1 MKKAVLKRT
10 SICLAATVVLCTSSI
25 MNTKAVSFTGETGVA
40 GIELSLNVNSSARNV
55 VRDSEVV
62 SVLSA
67 RMAGEEAVITDNND
81 TTAED
86 VKDDSTEEVKND
98 DSAAED
104 AKEDETKEDETKEDE
119 IEEPVS
125 EYANVGISVAPTY
138 VNVRKKANTDSK
150 ILGKLYKGRA
160 ATILETKGEWVKIKS
175 GDVEGYI
182 NAEYL
187 AIGFDAEELVETY
200 GTKIATVNTTTL
212 NVREKKS
219 TDAKVLTMIPIGESY
234 VVLKEYDDW
243 VKVSIDGG
251 SDEDEDNGVVGYVSK
266 DFVDITVEF
275 ETAISIEEEQAKAK
289 AEEEARKAEEEQA
302 AKLQREQEAQKQ
314 QNSSSSSNSSSSN
327 SSISSSS
334 NSNKPSSSGSSSN
347 DSSSSN
353 SSSSSN
359 GSSNTEVPKGSG
371 TGSDIASYA
380 LKFVGNPYV
389 YGGTSLTI
397 GADCSGFVMSVYKSF
412 GYSLPRT
419 SSSQAGVGTSVEDM
433 GSLQPGD
440 LVFYTGGSGSINHV
454 AIYIGGGRVVH
465 ASNPRSGIKTSSLNY
480 RTPYKARRIVR

>member
-40 GIELSLNVNSSARNV
+40 GIELSLNDNSSARNV

-67 RMAGEEAVITDNND
+67 RLAGEEAAITDNND
-81 TTAED
+81 TTTED
-86 VKDDSTEEVKND
+86 VKDDSIEEVKND
-98 DSAAED
+98 DSTAED
-104 AKEDETKEDETKEDE
+104 AKEEETKEDEV
-119 IEEPVS
+119 EEPVS

-138 VNVRKKANTDSK
+138 VNVRKKANTESK
-150 ILGKLYKGRA
+150 VLGKLYKGSA

-212 NVREKKS
+212 KVREKKS
-219 TDAKVLTMIPIGESY
+219 TDARVLTMIPIGESY
-234 VVLKEYDDW
+234 VVLKEYDEW

-251 SDEDEDNGVVGYVSK
+251 SDEDEVNGVVGYVSK
-266 DFVDITVEF
+266 EFVDITVEF
-275 ETAISIEEEQAKAK
+275 ETAISIEEEEAKKK

-302 AKLQREQEAQKQ
+302 AKLQREQEQQKQ

-327 SSISSSS
+327 SSSSSS
-334 NSNKPSSSGSSSN
+334 STSNKPSSSGSSSN
-347 DSSSSN
+347 NSSSSN

-359 GSSNTEVPKGSG
+359 GSSNAEAPKGSG

-389 YGGTSLTI
+389 YGGTSLTN

-419 SSSQAGVGTSVEDM
+419 SSSQASVGTRVDM

-454 AIYIGGGRVVH
+454 AIYIGGGKVVH

-480 RTPYKARRIVR
+480 RTPYTARRIVR

>member
-40 GIELSLNVNSSARNV
+40 GIELSLNDNSSARNV

-67 RMAGEEAVITDNND
+67 RLAGEEAAITDNND
-81 TTAED
+81 TTTED
-86 VKDDSTEEVKND
+86 VKDDSIEEVKND
-98 DSAAED
+98 DSTAED
-104 AKEDETKEDETKEDE
+104 VKEEETKEDEV
-119 IEEPVS
+119 EEPVS

-138 VNVRKKANTDSK
+138 VNVRKKANTESK
-150 ILGKLYKGRA
+150 VLGKLYKGSA

-212 NVREKKS
+212 KVREKKS
-219 TDAKVLTMIPIGESY
+219 TDARVLTMIPIGESY
-234 VVLKEYDDW
+234 VVLKEYDEW

-251 SDEDEDNGVVGYVSK
+251 SDEDEVNGVVGYVSK
-266 DFVDITVEF
+266 EFVDITVEF
-275 ETAISIEEEQAKAK
+275 ETAISIEEEEAKKK

-302 AKLQREQEAQKQ
+302 AKLQREQEQQKQ

-327 SSISSSS
+327 SSSSSS
-334 NSNKPSSSGSSSN
+334 STSNKPSSSGSSSN
-347 DSSSSN
+347 NSSSSN

-359 GSSNTEVPKGSG
+359 GSSNAEAPKGSG

-389 YGGTSLTI
+389 YGGTSLTN

-419 SSSQAGVGTSVEDM
+419 SSSQASVGTRVDM

-454 AIYIGGGRVVH
+454 AIYIGGGKVVH

-480 RTPYKARRIVR
+480 RTPYTARRIVR

>member
-40 GIELSLNVNSSARNV
+40 GIELSLSVNSNARNV

-62 SVLSA
+62 GVLSA
-67 RMAGEEAVITDNND
+67 RMVGEEAAITDNSD
-81 TTAED
+81 ATIED
-86 VKDDSTEEVKND
+86 VEDASTEEAKND
-98 DSAAED
+98 DSTADD
-104 AKEDETKEDETKEDE
+104 AKEQETEEV
-119 IEEPVS
+119 EEPVS

-150 ILGKLYKGRA
+150 ILGKLYKGSA

-187 AIGFDAEELVETY
+187 AIGFDAEELVGKY

-212 NVREKKS
+212 KVREKKS
-219 TDAKVLTMIPIGESY
+219 TDARVLTMIPIGESY

-251 SDEDEDNGVVGYVSK
+251 SDENEDNGVVGYVSK

-275 ETAISIEEEQAKAK
+275 ETAISIEEEQAKIK

-314 QNSSSSSNSSSSN
+314 QQQQNSSSSSNSSSSN
-327 SSISSSS
+327 SSNSSSS
-334 NSNKPSSSGSSSN
+334 NSNKPSSSGSSSSN
-347 DSSSSN
+347 SSSSN
-353 SSSSSN
+353 SSSSSS
-359 GSSNTEVPKGSG
+359 GSSNVETPKGSG
-371 TGSDIASYA
+371 TGSDIAAYA
-380 LKFVGNPYV
+380 QKFVGNPYV
-389 YGGTSLTI
+389 YGGTSLTN
-397 GADCSGFVMSVYKSF
+397 GADCSGFVLSVYKSF

-419 SSSQAGVGTSVEDM
+419 SSSQATVGTRVDM

-465 ASNPRSGIKTSSLNY
+465 ASNPRSGIKTSSVNY
-480 RTPYKARRIVR
+480 RTPYTARRIVR

>member
-25 MNTKAVSFTGETGVA
+25 MNTKAVSFTGEIGVA
-40 GIELSLNVNSSARNV
+40 GIELSLSDNSNARNV

-62 SVLSA
+62 GVLSA
-67 RMAGEEAVITDNND
+67 RMVGEEAAITDNSD
-81 TTAED
+81 ATIED
-86 VKDDSTEEVKND
+86 VEDASTEEAKND
-98 DSAAED
+98 DSTADD
-104 AKEDETKEDETKEDE
+104 AKEQETKEEV
-119 IEEPVS
+119 EEQVS

-150 ILGKLYKGRA
+150 ILGKLYKGSA

-187 AIGFDAEELVETY
+187 AIGFDAEELVEKY

-212 NVREKKS
+212 KVREKKS
-219 TDAKVLTMIPIGESY
+219 TDARVLTMIPIEESY
-234 VVLKEYDDW
+234 VVLKEYDEW

-251 SDEDEDNGVVGYVSK
+251 SDENEDNGVVGYVSK

-275 ETAISIEEEQAKAK
+275 ENAISIEEEQAKLK

-314 QNSSSSSNSSSSN
+314 NSSSSNNSSSSSSSNSSSSN
-327 SSISSSS
+327 SSSNNSSS
-334 NSNKPSSSGSSSN
+334 NSSS
-347 DSSSSN
+347 SSSSN
-353 SSSSSN
+353 SSSSSS
-359 GSSNTEVPKGSG
+359 GSSSTETPKGSG
-371 TGSDIASYA
+371 TGSDIAAYA
-380 LKFVGNPYV
+380 QKFVGNPYV
-389 YGGTSLTI
+389 YGGTSLTN
-397 GADCSGFVMSVYKSF
+397 GADCSGFVLSVYKSF

-419 SSSQAGVGTSVEDM
+419 SSSQATVGTRVDM

-465 ASNPRSGIKTSSLNY
+465 ASNPRSGIKTSSVNY
-480 RTPYKARRIVR
+480 RTPYTARRIAR

>member
-10 SICLAATVVLCTSSI
+10 TMCLAATVVLCTSSI

-40 GIELSLNVNSSARNV
+40 GIELSLSDNSSTRNV

-67 RMAGEEAVITDNND
+67 RLVGEEAAITDNND
-81 TTAED
+81 TTTED
-86 VKDDSTEEVKND
+86 VKNDSSDEVKNN
-98 DSAAED
+98 DSTAED
-104 AKEDETKEDETKEDE
+104 AKEDEV
-119 IEEPVS
+119 EEPVS

-138 VNVRKKANTDSK
+138 VNVRKKANTESK
-150 ILGKLYKGRA
+150 VLGKLYKGSA

-187 AIGFDAEELVETY
+187 AIGFDAEELVEKY
-200 GTKIATVNTTTL
+200 GTKNATVNTTTL
-212 NVREKKS
+212 KVREKKS
-219 TDAKVLTMIPIGESY
+219 TDARVLTMIPIGESY
-234 VVLKEYDDW
+234 VVLKEYDEW

-251 SDEDEDNGVVGYVSK
+251 SDEDEVNGVVGYVSK
-266 DFVDITVEF
+266 EFVDISVEF
-275 ETAISIEEEQAKAK
+275 ETAISIEEEEAKKK

-302 AKLQREQEAQKQ
+302 AKLQREQEQQKQ

-327 SSISSSS
+327 SSSSSSS
-334 NSNKPSSSGSSSN
+334 NSNKPSSIGSSSTN
-347 DSSSSN
+347 SSTSN

-371 TGSDIASYA
+371 TGSDIAAYA
-380 LKFVGNPYV
+380 QKFVGNPYV
-389 YGGTSLTI
+389 YGGTSLTS

-419 SSSQAGVGTSVEDM
+419 SSSQATVGTRVDM

-440 LVFYTGGSGSINHV
+440 LVFYTGASGSINHV
-454 AIYIGGGRVVH
+454 AIYIGGGQVVH
-465 ASNPRSGIKTSSLNY
+465 ASNPRSGIKTSSVNY
-480 RTPYKARRIVR
+480 RTPYTATRIVR